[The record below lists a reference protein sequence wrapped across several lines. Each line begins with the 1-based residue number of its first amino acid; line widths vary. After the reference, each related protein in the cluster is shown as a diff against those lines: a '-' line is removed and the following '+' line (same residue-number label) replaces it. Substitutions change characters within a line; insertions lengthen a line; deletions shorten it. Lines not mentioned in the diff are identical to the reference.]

1 MHKICNDKLQV
12 DLDDFVAAFP
22 LLIVKIKSTVK
33 YISHMC
39 HKSYESICIVNDF
52 KLCVNGYLL

>member
-1 MHKICNDKLQV
+1 MHKICNDKLQL

-22 LLIVKIKSTVK
+22 LLIVKK
-33 YISHMC
+33 YSKVHLC